1 MLGGYFLK
9 KLNKN
14 LCIGALFSGI
24 AILSN
29 YFIKLPD
36 FVCGFC
42 IGISLVFYIIGM
54 YEINHDISKIKIFK
68 SNFFKKGLNK

>member
-1 MLGGYFLK
+1 LK

-14 LCIGALFSGI
+14 LCIGAFFSGI

-36 FVCGFC
+36 FVSGFC
-42 IGISLVFYIIGM
+42 IGISLLSYSIGI
-54 YEINHDISKIKIFK
+54 YEINHDIANIKTFK
-68 SNFFKKGLNK
+68 SNFFKRILNK